1 MNSNDIAVRLF
12 GWLAI
17 VILIGV
23 VKLRPPRR
31 IPTILGYVLVVVTSL
46 MLGRYIGIAETMMRI
61 PYLHF

>member
-1 MNSNDIAVRLF
+1 MNSNDIAIKFF

-23 VKLRPPRR
+23 IKLRPPRR
-31 IPTILGYVLVVVTSL
+31 VPTIVGYVLVVVSAL